1 LLFPHEALSLDE
13 KMPAAGGHPF
23 TGLATLR
30 GVSSLADFRDKHN
43 HAAPH
48 NPLPAVPNNFSVSIV
63 LPAVLRYLRIFM
75 SLEFIKYLLKRILP
89 ELFPAGK
96 LQRNIKL

>member
-1 LLFPHEALSLDE
+1 MRLLSLDE

-30 GVSSLADFRDKHN
+30 GASSLADFRDKHN

-48 NPLPAVPNNFSVSIV
+48 KSLPAVPNNFSVSAMLLEV
-63 LPAVLRYLRIFM
+63 LPAVEPCLRDLLV
-75 SLEFIKYLLKRILP
+75 LEFIKYLLKTILP
-89 ELFPAGK
+89 ELFHSGK
-96 LQRNIKL
+96 LQRNIE